1 MARWKHWQFV
11 FQQRECLRQRP
22 LLLHGLYEGVSRPSQ
37 VTPGVHKESGSEE
50 PACLVKGD

>member
-1 MARWKHWQFV
+1 MARWKHWQVV
-11 FQQRECLRQRP
+11 FQQREGLRQRP
-22 LLLHGLYEGVSRPSQ
+22 LLLHGLYEGVSRHSQ